1 MCTIIMISVIQ
12 GLYIFRKDEN
22 REEIAG
28 LRERIQQERLEQ
40 ERKWQRQE
48 QKAQTGYAHP
58 IPEYQDELAKRIEK
72 QTEERIAFRDH

>member
-12 GLYIFRKDEN
+12 GLYIVRKDEN

-48 QKAQTGYAHP
+48 QKTQTGYAQQ

-72 QTEERIAFRDH
+72 QTEERIAFHDH